1 MINGSYNLT
10 YINKIFNSPLTY
22 ADFSPL
28 TYPDFSKWIL
38 LSLYRYGMKGHL
50 VANTLR
56 YVFFSYFCEVPVILT
71 HSYN

>member
-1 MINGSYNLT
+1 MELINGFYNLT
-10 YINKIFNSPLTY
+10 YINKIF
-22 ADFSPL
+22 DSPL

-56 YVFFSYFCEVPVILT
+56 YVFFPYFCEVLVIL
-71 HSYN
+71 SYTNNLLS